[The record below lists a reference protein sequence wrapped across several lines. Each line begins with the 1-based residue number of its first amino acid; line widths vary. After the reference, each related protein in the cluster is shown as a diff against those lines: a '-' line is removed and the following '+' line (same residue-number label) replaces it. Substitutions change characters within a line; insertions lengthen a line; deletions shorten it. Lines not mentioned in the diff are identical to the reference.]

1 MTAIGSKAAPLS
13 SSISTNRLELVHW
26 IEHWIHHPL
35 RGQLIDEPEIEVQAR
50 LPEFADTDL

>member
-1 MTAIGSKAAPLS
+1 M
-13 SSISTNRLELVHW
+13 
-26 IEHWIHHPL
+26 HHPL